1 MKTITNNLEEQDNET
16 YGVTEPAD
24 HRKIS
29 FCKHYRLLLW
39 KSFLLRRRQPVFL
52 FFELL
57 LPLIL
62 LFIVCGMRLIAEPTI
77 YPPCHIAAQPL
88 PSMGFLTHLRSLVCR
103 PNFTC
108 TAYDDDRSNG
118 NIFGL
123 PTWLNDLADLSQSDS
138 SGFVDVISATESL
151 SVEALWKNFEQA
163 RTVGNDSTLAIT
175 LDLIEAL
182 GCDEK
187 TFSLLSVI
195 TSRQHVITPARAYC
209 LLPVKSR
216 RLLRNALEGRL
227 AASGDSPFDVT
238 DRLLGAFSVLT
249 STYSSVRST
258 DQTANKTRNMTALL
272 EAVKRVSIPVCGSH
286 PGQNDF
292 LNLADLLS
300 TQSGKLPMGSSKDS
314 TSTLNQYLVD
324 IPTNATACS
333 ALNAIFS
340 IETLR
345 PLTLRL
351 QNLMQGRILY
361 HPVTPLTQRIVS
373 GANQTTR
380 MFERLKIASSA
391 WVSMEAEVLPK
402 IFVNSTLAKQLRRL
416 ATVCLLLPNQPAN
429 VTESCRRLKYFLQED
444 KRPPTEPDA
453 NTTSYLHWSD
463 LIEPIR
469 ALSAALD
476 NVLSSCINYD
486 RFVGYSNST
495 LMEETAENLS
505 VTGQPVMMLFFDEAP
520 AISADL
526 SDIRS
531 TLLTTRLRL
540 PFTVMDKTY
549 RFKVI
554 DQYWTPQPRH
564 KVSTKMKYFTSGFID
579 VQEQIARS
587 YIRIVG
593 GQETHANGS
602 DLYSNLVLP
611 VEMKFVPGPCYQMD
625 KMLRVFAMNMP
636 MIIVIV
642 WICTVVFA
650 VRAIVYEKECRLK
663 EFTKIMGISNLVHW
677 LNWWTVSCVMMGA
690 SSLCAALL
698 LKFGGIYPN
707 GDFFVILCCLLA
719 YLWAIIPQAFFVS
732 VFYTKANFAAVV
744 SGLFYFV
751 MFIPYVFVLLYD
763 LNYTQQTVVSIFPQ
777 VAFSLA
783 FTRLGDLEATGQG
796 AQWNNLWGTELTN
809 ETFTLGNCLVMLF
822 IDGVLAVLCTAYLE
836 AVLPSTYGVPRKWY
850 FLFTSAFWKDVCD
863 SCCCHPKR
871 KNALS
876 GDLPPSS
883 ASSSLSLS
891 SFYLPQQAS
900 SPQVYDQFHE
910 PPPDKH
916 SVGVSIRGLTK
927 TYRGGKQTAVNNLWA
942 DFYEGQITSFLGHNG
957 AGKTTTMSILTGI
970 YPASSGDAY
979 ICGKNIRTEMPAIR
993 TFLGLCPQH
1002 NILYDRLTVREH
1014 LRFYGSI
1021 KGLSKEE
1028 LAEETNAFLQ
1038 QLDLVDKA
1046 DDLSQSL
1053 SGGQKRRLSLAAAFI
1068 GGSKIV
1074 FLDEPTA
1081 GVDPHSRRSI
1091 WQLILRF
1098 RASRTIIL
1106 TTHHMD
1112 EADVLGDRIVIIS
1125 QGHLKA
1131 SGSSLFLK
1139 SNFAKS
1145 YYLTVEKA
1153 TEEKSQLMLS
1163 PEEVDRQLVECLAG
1177 QLSGVQLITSNP
1189 TEWVFALPA
1198 QHALDG
1204 GFAVFFA
1211 FLDSHRTEFRKRFGL
1226 AQYGLSDTTLEEIFL
1241 LLSEDPSEVVRLPL
1255 PEDGVKCHLRLRG
1268 RRRRHWSRRRLH
1280 PVENPP
1286 LETDQPV
1293 EKKTDEYDSTFP
1305 TNKSVV
1311 SLGESN
1317 NNGSSDDGSQGSP
1330 ADLRFAPS
1338 DLQPLKG
1345 AQLCAQQMKACL
1357 VKRLRYV
1364 QRSKRGWFLEM
1375 VLPVCTV
1382 VILMAVSTSYQIAN
1396 EEPNMPLHP
1405 WLMADTANPPQLRT
1419 FFSTNAWAT
1428 NSTEQDG
1435 NGSSSQSAISDIRR
1449 VSQLYADHVLSRTGW
1464 SGAKCL
1470 PSNVY
1475 KFIPSKFAG
1484 CSYSYSPPGS
1494 DEFIL
1499 TSDQL
1504 ETVRAST
1511 NRTCSCANDGRFLC
1525 NLEAVGGFEPPTWPL
1540 ATSDILYNLTGYNI
1554 SDYLLKTR
1562 FSFILKRYGGL
1573 EFVAVKDPARIGAAH
1588 AFLANH
1594 TRVAHI
1600 LDVLFADDRIT
1611 RLGLELADI
1620 LRLNLPPTH
1629 FARVWYYNKGY
1640 VASVAYL
1647 NLLHNLQL
1655 RMLLPQGPVGRRARA
1670 KGVEHSNFAIVAS
1683 THPMARSKLQSN
1695 SVDAL
1700 QLFTMMIELFKSVGT
1715 VLALSYVPSS
1725 FVVFLIRERCVG
1737 SKSLQFMSG
1746 LNRTIYW
1753 LSTYIWDVCN
1763 FLVPVILIVLIF
1775 LAFNEEAYVGRDS
1788 VGGFIAIMVIF
1799 GVCVI
1804 PLMYLFTFVFCV
1816 PSLAFVVLLA
1826 VNLMIAVVTS
1836 VTVFLLDMVQSE
1848 NDSVKPVNDVLKKVF
1863 LIFPQY
1869 AFSRGFYD
1877 LAVRH
1882 AMKSFKLDSL
1892 VETDLFGWDMLGCK
1906 ITSLLLEAVLFF
1918 GAVLGIEYNSARCR
1932 CRRRSDIANRATA
1945 SSSSSSSVEGWMDQ
1959 DVMEERLR
1967 VYTDE
1972 SNLSEDIIRVKGV
1985 TKCYPRKKL
1994 PAVDNL
2000 TFGVRPGECFG
2011 LLGVNGAGKTTTFN
2025 MLTTSIKP
2033 DRGEIWINGCNLKT
2047 DAHKAHA
2054 QIGYCPQFDALH
2066 SHLTGYE
2073 TLQFYARVRGFPEN
2087 EIKPVVNALID
2098 RMSLRPHANKKASA
2112 YSGGNLRK
2120 LSTAVAILGNPRV
2133 LLLDE
2138 PTSGMDPGAKRYL
2151 WGVLKSLLRDNC
2163 SIVLTSHSM
2172 EECEALCNRV
2182 GIMVAGQFQCFG
2194 TVPRLKERFGE
2205 GYIVEVD
2212 VRAPAERVTESLR
2225 VALGEENVHLTESVG
2240 QRLTFQTSMQV
2251 PLAALFKQ
2259 LVAERNA
2266 GEVNTF
2272 AVRQASLDSVFINF
2286 IRLQT
2291 DAKAAAQALMTGNE
2305 EVEQDWQK
2313 DDIFDWYEN
2322 NDETPGQGDHGR
2334 WIAF

>member
-1 MKTITNNLEEQDNET
+1 METTSDNLEEWENVSA
-16 YGVTEPAD
+16 GLTELSD
-24 HRKIS
+24 HRKIG
-29 FCKHYRLLLW
+29 FFQHYHLLLW
-39 KSFLLRRRQPVFL
+39 KSFLLRRRQRLFL
-52 FFELL
+52 ISELL
-57 LPLIL
+57 LPLIIL
-62 LFIVCGMRLIAEPTI
+62 LVLVGMRHVEKPTV
-77 YPPCHIAAQPL
+77 YPPCHITSQPL
-88 PSMGFLTHLRSLVCR
+88 PSMGFFKYLRSLICS
-103 PNFTC
+103 PNLTC

-123 PTWLNDLADLSQSDS
+123 PTWLNDLADLSQSYL
-138 SGFVDVISATESL
+138 SGLPDMTSVIHLLSEDTLRKSL
-151 SVEALWKNFEQA
+151 EQA
-163 RTVGNDSTLAIT
+163 TVVGNDPTLT
-175 LDLIEAL
+175 NTMDLIEAL

-195 TSRQHVITPARAYC
+195 TSQQHVTTLARAYC
-209 LLPVKSR
+209 LLPVRPR

-227 AASGDSPFDVT
+227 AASGDSPFTVADG
-238 DRLLGAFSVLT
+238 LLGAFSVLA
-249 STYSSVRST
+249 SSYSSVRST
-258 DQTANKTRNMTALL
+258 DQTANKTRNITALL
-272 EAVKRVSIPVCGSH
+272 EAVKLVSIPICGSR

-300 TQSGKLPMGSSKDS
+300 TQSGKPPMGSSKDS
-314 TSTLNQYLVD
+314 ASSLSQYLVD
-324 IPTNATACS
+324 VPTNATACS
-333 ALNAIFS
+333 ALNAIFAV
-340 IETLR
+340 EPMR

-351 QNLMQGRILY
+351 QTLMQGRILY

-380 MFERLKIASSA
+380 MFERLKVASGV
-391 WVSMEAEVLPK
+391 WVNMEAEVLPK
-402 IFVNSTLAKQLRRL
+402 IFVNSTLVRQLRRL
-416 ATVCLLLPNQPAN
+416 AAVCLLLPNQPAN

-444 KRPPTEPDA
+444 KQPPTKPDA

-469 ALSAALD
+469 ALSAAVD
-476 NVLSSCINYD
+476 NILSSCINYD

-505 VTGQPVMMLFFDEAP
+505 VAGQPVMMLFFDEAP

-526 SDIRS
+526 SDLNS
-531 TLLTTRLRL
+531 TLLITRLRL
-540 PFTVMDKTY
+540 PVSLVDPTSKFRVLDIY
-549 RFKVI
+549 S
-554 DQYWTPQPRH
+554 TPPPRNRL
-564 KVSTKMKYFTSGFID
+564 SDSMKYFTSGFID

-587 YIRIVG
+587 YIKIVG
-593 GQETHANGS
+593 GPKTDTNGS
-602 DLYSNLVLP
+602 NLYSNLLLP
-611 VEMKFVPGPCYQMD
+611 VEMKFVPGPCYQVD
-625 KMLRVFAMNMP
+625 PMLHHFAFNLP
-636 MIIVIV
+636 MIIVII
-642 WICTVVFA
+642 WICNVVFA

-663 EFTKIMGISNLVHW
+663 EFTKIMGMGNLVHW
-677 LNWWTVSCVMMGA
+677 LNWWTVSCVMMGT
-690 SSLCAALL
+690 SSLCAAFL
-698 LKFGGIYPN
+698 LKFGGIYPH
-707 GDFFVILCCLLA
+707 GDFFVILSCLLA

-732 VFYTKANFAAVV
+732 VFYTKTDIAAVV
-744 SGLFYFV
+744 SGLSYFII
-751 MFIPYVFVLLYD
+751 FLPYALVLLYYLD
-763 LNYTQQTVVSIFPQ
+763 YKLLSALSLCPQ
-777 VAFSLA
+777 VALALA
-783 FTRLGDLEATGQG
+783 FFRLGDLERTGQG

-822 IDGVLAVLCTAYLE
+822 IDGLLALLCTAYLE

-863 SCCCHPKR
+863 NCCCHPKR
-871 KNALS
+871 KSVLS

-891 SFYLPQQAS
+891 SSYMPQQAS
-900 SPQVYDQFHE
+900 SPQFYDQFHE
-910 PPPDKH
+910 PPPDKN

-979 ICGKNIRTEMPAIR
+979 ICGKNIRTEMSAIR

-1014 LRFYGSI
+1014 IRFYGSI

-1163 PEEVDRQLVECLAG
+1163 SEELDRQLVECLAG

-1204 GFAVFFA
+1204 GFAEFFA
-1211 FLDSHRTEFRKRFGL
+1211 FLDSNRVEFRERFGF
-1226 AQYGLSDTTLEEIFL
+1226 AQYGLADTTLEEIFL
-1241 LLSEDPSEVVRLPL
+1241 LLSEDPSEAVRFPL
-1255 PEDGVKCHLRLRG
+1255 PEDGVKCHSRLRG
-1268 RRRRHWSRRRLH
+1268 RRRRHWSRGRLR
-1280 PVENPP
+1280 PVGIPQF
-1286 LETDQPV
+1286 ETGRPD
-1293 EKKTDEYDSTFP
+1293 EKKTEEYDSTCP
-1305 TNKSVV
+1305 TNRAVIPLKES
-1311 SLGESN
+1311 SNTGSIGER
-1317 NNGSSDDGSQGSP
+1317 SQGSP
-1330 ADLRFAPS
+1330 ADLRLAPS

-1345 AQLCAQQMKACL
+1345 AQLYAQQMKACL
-1357 VKRLRYV
+1357 GKRLRYV

-1382 VILMAVSTSYQIAN
+1382 VILMAVTTSYQIAN

-1405 WLMADTANPPQLRT
+1405 WLMADIGNPPQLRT
-1419 FFSTNAWAT
+1419 FYSTNVWAT
-1428 NSTEQDG
+1428 KSTEQDG
-1435 NGSSSQSAISDIRR
+1435 NSSSQSALSDIRR
-1449 VSQLYADHVLSRTGW
+1449 VSQVYTDHLLSRTGW

-1470 PSNVY
+1470 PSSVY

-1484 CSYSYSPPGS
+1484 CSYSYSPPGG
-1494 DEFIL
+1494 DEFKL

-1511 NRTCSCANDGRFLC
+1511 NRTCYCANDGRFLC
-1525 NLEAVGGFEPPTWPL
+1525 DLEAVGGFEPPTWPL

-1573 EFVAVKDPARIGAAH
+1573 EFVAIKDPARIGAAH

-1611 RLGLELADI
+1611 RLGLDLADI

-1683 THPMARSKLQSN
+1683 MHPMAPPKVKS
-1695 SVDAL
+1695 SVL
-1700 QLFTMMIELFKSVGT
+1700 KPFQLSSLTIQLLKSFGII
-1715 VLALSYVPSS
+1715 LALSCVSSS

-1737 SKSLQFMSG
+1737 SRSLQFMSG

-1763 FLVPVILIVLIF
+1763 FLVPVIIIVLIF

-1804 PLMYLFTFVFCV
+1804 PLMYLFTFVFRV

-1826 VNLMIAVVTS
+1826 ANLMIAVVTS
-1836 VTVFLLDMVQSE
+1836 VTVFMLDMVQSE
-1848 NDSVKPVNDVLKKVF
+1848 NDSVKPVNDALKKLF
-1863 LIFPQY
+1863 LVFPQY

-1877 LAVRH
+1877 LALRH
-1882 AMKSFKLDSL
+1882 AMQSFKLDIL
-1892 VETDLFGWDMLGCK
+1892 VETDLYGWDMLGCK
-1906 ITSLLLEAVLFF
+1906 ITSLLLEAVLSFV
-1918 GAVLGIEYNSARCR
+1918 AVLVVEYSAGRGRCL
-1932 CRRRSDIANRATA
+1932 RRQNAHVVATV
-1945 SSSSSSSVEGWMDQ
+1945 SSVEGWMDQ

-1967 VYTDE
+1967 VFNDG
-1972 SNLSEDIIRVKGV
+1972 SNQSNDIIRMKGV
-1985 TKCYPRKKL
+1985 TKRYPRKKL
-1994 PAVDNL
+1994 PAVDDL

-2033 DRGEIWINGCNLKT
+2033 DRGEIWINGCNLET
-2047 DAHKAHA
+2047 EARKAHT

-2066 SHLTGYE
+2066 PHLTGYE
-2073 TLQFYARVRGFPEN
+2073 TLQFYARIRGFPEN
-2087 EIKPVVNALID
+2087 EIKPIVDALID
-2098 RMSLRPHANKKASA
+2098 HMSLRPHAEKRASA

-2151 WGVLKSLLRDNC
+2151 WDVLKSLLRDNC

-2240 QRLTFQTSMQV
+2240 QRLTFQASTQV

-2259 LVAERNA
+2259 LVAVRNT
-2266 GEVNTF
+2266 GEVKTF
-2272 AVRQASLDSVFINF
+2272 AVRQASLDSVFVNF
-2286 IRLQT
+2286 VRKQT
-2291 DAKAAAQALMTGNE
+2291 EAKAAALAELTNE
-2305 EVEQDWQK
+2305 EEEMQQNGQDG
-2313 DDIFDWYEN
+2313 DIFDWYEN
-2322 NDETPGQGDHGR
+2322 SDEVSGQDGHER
-2334 WIAF
+2334 WIDF

>member
-1 MKTITNNLEEQDNET
+1 MGTTINNQEKQDNVSA
-16 YGVTEPAD
+16 GLNEPPRL
-24 HRKIS
+24 RKIN
-29 FCKHYRLLLW
+29 FCQHYRLLLW
-39 KSFLLRRRQPVFL
+39 KSFLLRSRQPFFL
-52 FFELL
+52 ISELL
-57 LPLIL
+57 LPLLL
-62 LFIVCGMRLIAEPTI
+62 LFVLIGMRHAEEPTVH
-77 YPPCHIAAQPL
+77 PPCHIIPQPL
-88 PSMGFLTHLRSLVCR
+88 SSMGFLTYLRSLICSS
-103 PNFTC
+103 NLTC
-108 TAYDDDRSNG
+108 TAYNDDPPPGD
-118 NIFGL
+118 IFGL
-123 PTWLNDLADLSQSDS
+123 PHWLLDLANLSQSDS
-138 SGFVDVISATESL
+138 SNFADLPRTAQSM
-151 SVEALWKNFEQA
+151 SVETLTKSLEQA
-163 RTVGNDSTLAIT
+163 RTGGNDSALATT
-175 LDLIEAL
+175 LDFIDAF

-187 TFSLLSVI
+187 TFSLLSAI
-195 TSRQHVITPARAYC
+195 TSQRQLTTLARAYC
-209 LLPVKSR
+209 LLPVSLR
-216 RLLRNALEGRL
+216 RFLRSGLDGRTST
-227 AASGDSPFDVT
+227 ADDNPFAFT
-238 DRLLGAFSVLT
+238 DDLIGAFNVLAKAR
-249 STYSSVRST
+249 SSS
-258 DQTANKTRNMTALL
+258 QTRNMSALL
-272 EAVKRVSIPVCGSH
+272 EAVKRVSIPVCGSR

-292 LNLADLLS
+292 LNLADFLAS
-300 TQSGKLPMGSSKDS
+300 QSKKLPVGSSKES
-314 TSTLNQYLVD
+314 TSTLSQYLAD
-324 IPTNATACS
+324 IPANATACS
-333 ALNAIFS
+333 TLKAIFAV
-340 IETLR
+340 EPMR
-345 PLTLRL
+345 PWTLRL
-351 QNLMQGRILY
+351 QTLMQGRILY

-373 GANQTTR
+373 GANQTTK
-380 MFERLKIASSA
+380 MFERLKVASGA

-402 IFVNSTLAKQLRRL
+402 IFVNSTLAKQLRSL

-444 KRPPTEPDA
+444 KRAPTEPDA

-463 LIEPIR
+463 LIEPIA
-469 ALSAALD
+469 ALSAAVD
-476 NVLSSCINYD
+476 NILSSCINYD

-495 LMEETAENLS
+495 LMEETAQNLS
-505 VTGQPVMMLFFDEAP
+505 AAGRPVMMLFFDEAP
-520 AISADL
+520 ATSANL
-526 SDIRS
+526 SDLNS
-531 TLLTTRLRL
+531 TLLITRFRL
-540 PFTVMDKTY
+540 PSSVVDSTRK
-549 RFKVI
+549 FKVL
-554 DQYWTPQPRH
+554 DKYWTPSPRNR
-564 KVSTKMKYFTSGFID
+564 VRDSMKYFTSGFID

-587 YIRIVG
+587 YIKIVG
-593 GQETHANGS
+593 GRETYANGR
-602 DLYSNLVLP
+602 DLYSNLLLP
-611 VEMKFVPGPCYQMD
+611 VEMKFVPGPCYQVD
-625 KMLRVFAMNMP
+625 PMLNTFASNLP
-636 MIIVIV
+636 TIVVII

-663 EFTKIMGISNLVHW
+663 EFTKVMGMDNLVHW
-677 LNWWTVSCVMMGA
+677 LNWWTVSCVLMGI
-690 SSLCAALL
+690 SNLCVALM
-698 LKFGGIYPN
+698 LKFGGIYPTS
-707 GDFFVILCCLLA
+707 DFFLILCCLLA

-732 VFYTKANFAAVV
+732 VFFSKANFAAVI
-744 SGLFYFV
+744 SGIFYFV
-751 MFIPYVFVLLYD
+751 MFIPYSFVLLYD
-763 LNYTQQTVVSIFPQ
+763 LDYVQSSVISLCPQ
-777 VAFSLA
+777 VALALA
-783 FTRLGDLEATGQG
+783 FTRLGGLERTGQG

-809 ETFTLGNCLVMLF
+809 EPFTLGNCLVMLL
-822 IDGVLAVLCTAYLE
+822 IDGLLALLCTAYLE

-850 FLFTSAFWKDVCD
+850 FLFTGTFWKDVCGK
-863 SCCCHPKR
+863 CCRSRTTRNKDFGVGGGE
-871 KNALS
+871 L
-876 GDLPPSS
+876 LPS
-883 ASSSLSLS
+883 SSSLSLS
-891 SFYLPQQAS
+891 SSYALPQAAPPSQ
-900 SPQVYDQFHE
+900 QIYDQFHE

-979 ICGKNIRTEMPAIR
+979 ICGKNIRTEMSAIR

-1014 LRFYGSI
+1014 LFFYGSI

-1038 QLDLVDKA
+1038 QLDLIDKA

-1098 RASRTIIL
+1098 RESRTIIL

-1163 PEEVDRQLVECLAG
+1163 SEELDRQLMECLAG
-1177 QLSGVQLITSNP
+1177 QLPGVQLITSNP
-1189 TEWVFALPA
+1189 TEWMFALPA

-1204 GFAVFFA
+1204 GFADFFA
-1211 FLDSHRTEFRKRFGL
+1211 FLDSHRVEFRKRFGF
-1226 AQYGLSDTTLEEIFL
+1226 AQYGLADTTLEEIFL
-1241 LLSEDPSEVVRLPL
+1241 LISEDPSEAMYLL
-1255 PEDGVKCHLRLRG
+1255 LAESGAKGHLRLRG
-1268 RRRRHWSRRRLH
+1268 RRRRHWGRGRLGL
-1280 PVENPP
+1280 VENPP
-1286 LETDQPV
+1286 VETRQL
-1293 EKKTDEYDSTFP
+1293 DEESTEQQEEQ
-1305 TNKSVV
+1305 TNI
-1311 SLGESN
+1311 
-1317 NNGSSDDGSQGSP
+1317 GSSNQSP
-1330 ADLRFAPS
+1330 SLDTRFVPPTV
-1338 DLQPLKG
+1338 QPLKG
-1345 AQLCAQQMKACL
+1345 VRLYSQQMKSCL
-1357 VKRLRYV
+1357 AKRLRYV

-1382 VILMAVSTSYQIAN
+1382 LILMAVTISYQVAT

-1405 WLMADTANPPQLRT
+1405 WLMADIGNPPKLRT
-1419 FFSTNAWAT
+1419 FYSANAWVTKFA
-1428 NSTEQDG
+1428 EQDG
-1435 NGSSSQSAISDIRR
+1435 NSSRQSAVSDIRQ
-1449 VSQLYADHVLSRTGW
+1449 VSQLYADQILSRTGW

-1470 PSNVY
+1470 PSSVY

-1484 CSYSYSPPGS
+1484 CSDSFFPPKSG
-1494 DEFIL
+1494 DFRL
-1499 TSDQL
+1499 TTAQL
-1504 ETVRAST
+1504 EKVLASA
-1511 NRTCSCANDGRFLC
+1511 NRTCSCTSDGRFMC
-1525 NLEAVGGFEPPTWPL
+1525 NLDAVGGFEPSTLPL

-1554 SDYLLKTR
+1554 SDYLLKTQ
-1562 FSFILKRYGGL
+1562 FSSILRRYGGL
-1573 EFVAVKDPARIGAAH
+1573 EFVVVKDPARIGAAH
-1588 AFLANH
+1588 AFLANQ

-1600 LDVLFADDRIT
+1600 LDALFDDNRIT
-1611 RLGLELADI
+1611 QLGLDLADI

-1629 FARVWYYNKGY
+1629 FARVWYHNKGY

-1670 KGVEHSNFAIVAS
+1670 RGVAHSDFAIVAS
-1683 THPMARSKLQSN
+1683 THPMAQRKLQFDGFDS
-1695 SVDAL
+1695 S
-1700 QLFTMMIELFKSVGT
+1700 QLFSMMIELLKSVGT
-1715 VLALSYVPSS
+1715 ILALSYVPSS
-1725 FVVFLIRERCVG
+1725 FVIFLIRERCVG

-1763 FLVPVILIVLIF
+1763 FLVPVIIIVLIF

-1804 PLMYLFTFVFCV
+1804 PLMYLFTFVFRV

-1826 VNLMIAVVTS
+1826 ANLMIAVVTS
-1836 VTVFLLDMVQSE
+1836 MTVFMLEMAQAE
-1848 NDSVKPVNDVLKKVF
+1848 NDSLRAAADVLKKVF
-1863 LIFPQY
+1863 LVFPQY

-1877 LAVRH
+1877 LSFRH
-1882 AMKSFKLDSL
+1882 TLRSLKLDNL
-1892 VETDLFGWDMLGCK
+1892 FETDVFAWDMLGCK
-1906 ITSLLLEAVLFF
+1906 ITSLFLEAVLFF
-1918 GAVLGIEYNSARCR
+1918 GSVLAVEYNSARCQ
-1932 CRRRSDIANRATA
+1932 CRRRQDVSAIAMV
-1945 SSSSSSSVEGWMDQ
+1945 SSLEGWMEQ

-1967 VYTDE
+1967 VYKDG
-1972 SNLSEDIIRVKGV
+1972 SNQSNDIIRVKGV
-1985 TKCYPRKKL
+1985 TKRYPRKKL
-1994 PAVDNL
+1994 PAVDDL

-2033 DRGEIWINGCNLKT
+2033 DRGEIWINGCNLAT
-2047 DAHKAHA
+2047 EARKAHT

-2066 SHLTGYE
+2066 PHLTGYE
-2073 TLQFYARVRGFPEN
+2073 TLQFYARIRGFPEA
-2087 EIKPVVNALID
+2087 EIKPIVDALID
-2098 RMSLRPHANKKASA
+2098 HMSLRPHAEKKASA

-2151 WGVLKSLLRDNC
+2151 WDVLKSLLRDNC

-2212 VRAPAERVTESLR
+2212 VRAPAERVTESLC

-2240 QRLTFQTSMQV
+2240 QRLTFQASTQV

-2259 LVAERNA
+2259 LVAVRNA

-2272 AVRQASLDSVFINF
+2272 AVRQASLDSVFVNF
-2286 IRLQT
+2286 VRKQT
-2291 DAKAAAQALMTGNE
+2291 EAKAAALAELTE
-2305 EVEQDWQK
+2305 EEELQQNGQDG
-2313 DDIFDWYEN
+2313 DIFDWYEN
-2322 NDETPGQGDHGR
+2322 SDEVSGKDGHDR
-2334 WIAF
+2334 WIDF

>member
-1 MKTITNNLEEQDNET
+1 METTIDNKEKQDNVSA
-16 YGVTEPAD
+16 GLTEPPGL
-24 HRKIS
+24 RKIK
-29 FCKHYRLLLW
+29 FCQHYRLLLW
-39 KSFLLRRRQPVFL
+39 KSFLLRSRQPFFL
-52 FFELL
+52 ISELL
-57 LPLIL
+57 LPLLL
-62 LFIVCGMRLIAEPTI
+62 LFVLIGMRHAEEPTVH
-77 YPPCHIAAQPL
+77 PPCHITPQPL
-88 PSMGFLTHLRSLVCR
+88 PSMGFLTYLRSLICS
-103 PNFTC
+103 PNLTC
-108 TAYDDDRSNG
+108 TAYSDDRPPG
-118 NIFGL
+118 DIFGL
-123 PTWLNDLADLSQSDS
+123 PPWLLDLANLSQSDS
-138 SGFVDVISATESL
+138 SNLADLPLTAQ
-151 SVEALWKNFEQA
+151 SVEALSKSLERA
-163 RTVGNDSTLAIT
+163 RTGGNDSALATT
-175 LDLIEAL
+175 LDFIDAL

-187 TFSLLSVI
+187 TFSLLSAI
-195 TSRQHVITPARAYC
+195 TSQRQLITLAKAYC
-209 LLPVKSR
+209 LLPVSLRQFLR
-216 RLLRNALEGRL
+216 RGLKGRL
-227 AASGDSPFDVT
+227 STTDDNPFAFTDDLIEAFNVLASA
-238 DRLLGAFSVLT
+238 R
-249 STYSSVRST
+249 SSS
-258 DQTANKTRNMTALL
+258 QTRNMSALL
-272 EAVKRVSIPVCGSH
+272 EAVKRVSIPVCGSR

-292 LNLADLLS
+292 LNLAGFMAS
-300 TQSGKLPMGSSKDS
+300 QGKKLPAGSSKDG
-314 TSTLNQYLVD
+314 TSSLSQYLAG
-324 IPTNATACS
+324 IPTIATACS
-333 ALNAIFS
+333 TLNAIFA
-340 IETLR
+340 IEPMR
-345 PLTLRL
+345 PWTLRL
-351 QNLMQGRILY
+351 RTLMQGRILY

-391 WVSMEAEVLPK
+391 WVSMQAEVLPK
-402 IFVNSTLAKQLRRL
+402 IFVNSTLARQLHRL
-416 ATVCLLLPNQPAN
+416 ATVCLLLPNRPAN
-429 VTESCRRLKYFLQED
+429 VTESCRRLKYFLRED
-444 KRPPTEPDA
+444 KLPRTEPDA

-463 LIEPIR
+463 AIGPI
-469 ALSAALD
+469 AAFSTAVD
-476 NVLSSCINYD
+476 NILSSCINYD

-495 LMEETAENLS
+495 LMEETAQNLS
-505 VTGQPVMMLFFDEAP
+505 AAGRPVMMLFFDEAP
-520 AISADL
+520 ATSADL
-526 SDIRS
+526 TDLNS
-531 TLLTTRLRL
+531 TLLITRFRL
-540 PFTVMDKTY
+540 PSSVVDSTRK
-549 RFKVI
+549 FKVL
-554 DQYWTPQPRH
+554 DKYWTPSPRNR
-564 KVSTKMKYFTSGFID
+564 VRDSMKYFTSGFID

-587 YIRIVG
+587 YIKIVG
-593 GQETHANGS
+593 GPETDTGGS
-602 DLYSNLVLP
+602 DLYSNLLLP
-611 VEMKFVPGPCYQMD
+611 VEMKFVPGPCYQVD
-625 KMLRVFAMNMP
+625 PMLTTFASNLP
-636 MIIVIV
+636 TIVVII

-663 EFTKIMGISNLVHW
+663 EFTKVMGMGNLVHW
-677 LNWWTVSCVMMGA
+677 LNWWTVSCVLMGV
-690 SSLCAALL
+690 SNLCVALM
-698 LKFGGIYPN
+698 LKFGGIYPIS
-707 GDFFVILCCLLA
+707 DFFLILCCLLA

-732 VFYTKANFAAVV
+732 VFFTRANFAAVV
-744 SGLFYFV
+744 SGIFYFV
-751 MFIPYVFVLLYD
+751 MFIPYSFVLLYELD
-763 LNYTQQTVVSIFPQ
+763 YVQSSVISLCPQ
-777 VAFSLA
+777 VAFALA
-783 FTRLGDLEATGQG
+783 FTRLGGLERTGQG

-809 ETFTLGNCLVMLF
+809 ETFTLGNCLVMLL
-822 IDGVLAVLCTAYLE
+822 IDGLLAILCTAYLE

-850 FLFTSAFWKDVCD
+850 FLFTGNFWKDVCGR
-863 SCCCHPKR
+863 CCRRHTTRNKDFGV
-871 KNALS
+871 
-876 GDLPPSS
+876 GDRELPPS
-883 ASSSLSLS
+883 SSSLSLS
-891 SFYLPQQAS
+891 SSYAPPQAAPS
-900 SPQVYDQFHE
+900 SPQIYDQFHE
-910 PPPDKH
+910 PPPEKH

-979 ICGKNIRTEMPAIR
+979 ICGKNIRTEMSAIR

-1002 NILYDRLTVREH
+1002 NVLYDRLTVREH
-1014 LRFYGSI
+1014 LLFYGLI

-1153 TEEKSQLMLS
+1153 TGENSRLMLS
-1163 PEEVDRQLVECLAG
+1163 SEEVDRQLMECLTG
-1177 QLSGVQLITSNP
+1177 QLPGVQLITSNP
-1189 TEWVFALPA
+1189 TEWMFALPA

-1204 GFAVFFA
+1204 GFAELFA
-1211 FLDSHRTEFRKRFGL
+1211 FLDSHRVEFRERFGF
-1226 AQYGLSDTTLEEIFL
+1226 AHYGLSDTTLEEIFL
-1241 LLSEDPSEVVRLPL
+1241 LISEDPSEAMYLL
-1255 PEDGVKCHLRLRG
+1255 LAENGAKGHLRLRG
-1268 RRRRHWSRRRLH
+1268 RRRRHWSRGRLR
-1280 PVENPP
+1280 
-1286 LETDQPV
+1286 PV
-1293 EKKTDEYDSTFP
+1293 EKPPVETEGNDSIFLTRQTVAEQEEQTNTGSNDQSPSPDRRFVPP
-1305 TNKSVV
+1305 TVH
-1311 SLGESN
+1311 
-1317 NNGSSDDGSQGSP
+1317 P
-1330 ADLRFAPS
+1330 LR
-1338 DLQPLKG
+1338 G
-1345 AQLCAQQMKACL
+1345 VQLYAQQMKACL
-1357 VKRLRYV
+1357 AKRLRYV

-1382 VILMAVSTSYQIAN
+1382 LILMAVTISYRVAN
-1396 EEPNMPLHP
+1396 EAPNMPLHP
-1405 WLMADTANPPQLRT
+1405 WLMADIGNPPQLRT
-1419 FFSTNAWAT
+1419 FFSTNAWGT
-1428 NSTEQDG
+1428 KFVKQNS
-1435 NGSSSQSAISDIRR
+1435 NNSSQSAVSGIRR
-1449 VSQLYADHVLSRTGW
+1449 VSQLYADHILSRTGW

-1470 PSNVY
+1470 PSSVY

-1484 CSYSYSPPGS
+1484 CSDSFFPPRSGV
-1494 DEFIL
+1494 FRL
-1499 TSDQL
+1499 TTAQL
-1504 ETVRAST
+1504 EKVLASA
-1511 NRTCSCANDGRFLC
+1511 NRTCSCTRDGRFMCDLD
-1525 NLEAVGGFEPPTWPL
+1525 AVGGFEPSTWPL

-1562 FSFILKRYGGL
+1562 SNFSLKRYGGL

-1600 LDVLFADDRIT
+1600 LDALFADDRIT
-1611 RLGLELADI
+1611 RLGLDLADI

-1629 FARVWYYNKGY
+1629 FARVWYHNKGY

-1655 RMLLPQGPVGRRARA
+1655 RMLLPRGPVGRRARA
-1670 KGVEHSNFAIVAS
+1670 RGLEHSDFAIVAS
-1683 THPMARSKLQSN
+1683 THPMTQFDEFNN
-1695 SVDAL
+1695 S
-1700 QLFTMMIELFKSVGT
+1700 QLFSLMIELLKSVGT
-1715 VLALSYVPSS
+1715 ILALSYVPSS
-1725 FVVFLIRERCVG
+1725 FVIFLIRERCVG

-1763 FLVPVILIVLIF
+1763 FLVAVIIIVLIF
-1775 LAFNEEAYVGRDS
+1775 LAFNEEAYVSRDS

-1804 PLMYLFTFVFCV
+1804 PLMYLFTFVFRV

-1826 VNLMIAVVTS
+1826 ANLMIAVVTS
-1836 VTVFLLDMVQSE
+1836 MTVFMLETAQTE
-1848 NDSVKPVNDVLKKVF
+1848 NDSIRAAADVLKKVF

-1877 LAVRH
+1877 LSFRH
-1882 AMKSFKLDSL
+1882 TLRSLKLDNL
-1892 VETDLFGWDMLGCK
+1892 FETDVFGWDMLGCK

-1918 GAVLGIEYNSARCR
+1918 GAVLVVEYNSARCQ
-1932 CRRRSDIANRATA
+1932 CRRRRNVSAIAMVP
-1945 SSSSSSSVEGWMDQ
+1945 SVQGWMEQ

-1967 VYTDE
+1967 VYKDG
-1972 SNLSEDIIRVKGV
+1972 SNQSNDIIRVKGV
-1985 TKCYPRKKL
+1985 TKRYPRKKL
-1994 PAVDNL
+1994 PAVDDL

-2033 DRGEIWINGCNLKT
+2033 DRGEIWINGCNLET
-2047 DAHKAHA
+2047 EARKAHT

-2066 SHLTGYE
+2066 PHLTGYE
-2073 TLQFYARVRGFPEN
+2073 TLQFYARIRGFPEN
-2087 EIKPVVNALID
+2087 DIKPVVDALID
-2098 RMSLRPHANKKASA
+2098 HMSLRPHAEKKASA

-2151 WGVLKSLLRDNC
+2151 WDVLKSLLRDNC

-2225 VALGEENVHLTESVG
+2225 VALGEEKVHLTESVG
-2240 QRLTFQTSMQV
+2240 QRLTFQASTQV
-2251 PLAALFKQ
+2251 PLSVLFKQ
-2259 LVAERNA
+2259 LVAVRNA

-2272 AVRQASLDSVFINF
+2272 AVRQASLDSVFVNF
-2286 IRLQT
+2286 VRRQT
-2291 DAKAAAQALMTGNE
+2291 EAKAAALAELTE
-2305 EVEQDWQK
+2305 EEEELHQSGQDGE
-2313 DDIFDWYEN
+2313 IFDWFEN
-2322 NDETPGQGDHGR
+2322 SDEVSGQDDHDR
-2334 WIAF
+2334 WIDF

>member
-1 MKTITNNLEEQDNET
+1 METTSDNLEEWENMSA
-16 YGVTEPAD
+16 GLTELSD
-24 HRKIS
+24 HRKIG
-29 FCKHYRLLLW
+29 FFQHYHLLLW
-39 KSFLLRRRQPVFL
+39 KSFLLRRRQRLFL
-52 FFELL
+52 ISELL
-57 LPLIL
+57 LPLIIL
-62 LFIVCGMRLIAEPTI
+62 LVLVGMRHVEKPTV
-77 YPPCHIAAQPL
+77 YPPCHITSQPL
-88 PSMGFLTHLRSLVCR
+88 PSMGFYTYLRSLICS
-103 PNFTC
+103 PNLTC

-123 PTWLNDLADLSQSDS
+123 PTWLNDLADLSQSDW
-138 SGFVDVISATESL
+138 SGLPDMTLAIQLLSEDTLRKSL
-151 SVEALWKNFEQA
+151 EQA
-163 RTVGNDSTLAIT
+163 TAVGNDPTLTSTM
-175 LDLIEAL
+175 DLIEAL

-187 TFSLLSVI
+187 TFSLLSVV
-195 TSRQHVITPARAYC
+195 TSQQHVTTLARAYC
-209 LLPVKSR
+209 LLPVRPR

-227 AASGDSPFDVT
+227 AASGDSPFTDA
-238 DRLLGAFSVLT
+238 DRLLGAFSVLA
-249 STYSSVRST
+249 SAYSSIRST

-272 EAVKRVSIPVCGSH
+272 EAVKLISIPVCGSR

-300 TQSGKLPMGSSKDS
+300 TQNGKLPMGSSKDI
-314 TSTLNQYLVD
+314 TSTLSQYLVD
-324 IPTNATACS
+324 VPTNATACS
-333 ALNAIFS
+333 AINAIFAA
-340 IETLR
+340 EPMR

-351 QNLMQGRILY
+351 KTLMQGRILY
-361 HPVTPLTQRIVS
+361 HPVTPLTQRIVN

-402 IFVNSTLAKQLRRL
+402 IFVNSTLVRQLRRL
-416 ATVCLLLPNQPAN
+416 ATVCLLLPNLPAN

-469 ALSAALD
+469 ALSAAVD
-476 NVLSSCINYD
+476 NILSSCINYD

-505 VTGQPVMMLFFDEAP
+505 VAGQPVMMLFFDEAP
-520 AISADL
+520 ATSADL
-526 SDIRS
+526 SDLNS

-540 PFTVMDKTY
+540 PVSLVDPTGKFRVLDVY
-549 RFKVI
+549 S
-554 DQYWTPQPRH
+554 TPPPRNRL
-564 KVSTKMKYFTSGFID
+564 SDSMKYFTSGFID

-593 GQETHANGS
+593 GQETYANGS
-602 DLYSNLVLP
+602 NLYSNLLLP
-611 VEMKFVPGPCYQMD
+611 VEMKFVPGPCYQVD
-625 KMLRVFAMNMP
+625 PMLHHFAFNLP
-636 MIIVIV
+636 MITVII

-663 EFTKIMGISNLVHW
+663 EFTKIMGMGNLVHW
-677 LNWWTVSCVMMGA
+677 LNWWTISSVMMGA

-707 GDFFVILCCLLA
+707 GDFFVILCSLLA

-732 VFYTKANFAAVV
+732 VFYTKTDIAAVV
-744 SGLFYFV
+744 SGLSYFI
-751 MFIPYVFVLLYD
+751 MFLPYALVLLYYLD
-763 LNYTQQTVVSIFPQ
+763 YKLLSALSFCPQ
-777 VAFSLA
+777 VALALA
-783 FTRLGDLEATGQG
+783 FFRLGDLERTGQG
-796 AQWNNLWGTELTN
+796 AQWNNLWGTELTS

-822 IDGVLAVLCTAYLE
+822 IDGLLAFLCTAYLE
-836 AVLPSTYGVPRKWY
+836 AVLPSTYGVPRRWY
-850 FLFTSAFWKDVCD
+850 FLFTGTFWKDVCD
-863 SCCCHPKR
+863 NCCCRLK
-871 KNALS
+871 KKSALS

-883 ASSSLSLS
+883 ASSLSLS
-891 SFYLPQQAS
+891 SSYMPQQAS

-979 ICGKNIRTEMPAIR
+979 ICGKNIRTEMSAIR

-1028 LAEETNAFLQ
+1028 LAEETNVFLQ
-1038 QLDLVDKA
+1038 QLDLIDKA

-1098 RASRTIIL
+1098 RSSRTIIL

-1153 TEEKSQLMLS
+1153 AGEKSQIMLS
-1163 PEEVDRQLVECLAG
+1163 SEEVDRQLLECLTG

-1204 GFAVFFA
+1204 GCVEFFT
-1211 FLDSHRTEFRKRFGL
+1211 FLDSNRMEFSERFGF
-1226 AQYGLSDTTLEEIFL
+1226 AHYGLSDTTLEEIFL
-1241 LLSEDPSEVVRLPL
+1241 LLSEDPSEAVRFPL
-1255 PEDGVKCHLRLRG
+1255 PEDGVKCHPRLRG
-1268 RRRRHWSRRRLH
+1268 RRRRHWSRGRLR

-1286 LETDQPV
+1286 SETGRRD
-1293 EKKTDEYDSTFP
+1293 EKKTEEYDSTFP
-1305 TNKSVV
+1305 TNKAVV
-1311 SLGESN
+1311 SLEESSN
-1317 NNGSSDDGSQGSP
+1317 TGSIEESSQDSP
-1330 ADLRFAPS
+1330 TDIRFAPS
-1338 DLQPLKG
+1338 DVQPLKG
-1345 AQLCAQQMKACL
+1345 VQLYTQQMKACL

-1382 VILMAVSTSYQIAN
+1382 VILMA
-1396 EEPNMPLHP
+1396 
-1405 WLMADTANPPQLRT
+1405 
-1419 FFSTNAWAT
+1419 
-1428 NSTEQDG
+1428 
-1435 NGSSSQSAISDIRR
+1435 
-1449 VSQLYADHVLSRTGW
+1449 
-1464 SGAKCL
+1464 
-1470 PSNVY
+1470 
-1475 KFIPSKFAG
+1475 
-1484 CSYSYSPPGS
+1484 
-1494 DEFIL
+1494 
-1499 TSDQL
+1499 
-1504 ETVRAST
+1504 
-1511 NRTCSCANDGRFLC
+1511 
-1525 NLEAVGGFEPPTWPL
+1525 
-1540 ATSDILYNLTGYNI
+1540 
-1554 SDYLLKTR
+1554 
-1562 FSFILKRYGGL
+1562 
-1573 EFVAVKDPARIGAAH
+1573 
-1588 AFLANH
+1588 
-1594 TRVAHI
+1594 
-1600 LDVLFADDRIT
+1600 
-1611 RLGLELADI
+1611 
-1620 LRLNLPPTH
+1620 
-1629 FARVWYYNKGY
+1629 
-1640 VASVAYL
+1640 
-1647 NLLHNLQL
+1647 
-1655 RMLLPQGPVGRRARA
+1655 
-1670 KGVEHSNFAIVAS
+1670 
-1683 THPMARSKLQSN
+1683 
-1695 SVDAL
+1695 
-1700 QLFTMMIELFKSVGT
+1700 
-1715 VLALSYVPSS
+1715 
-1725 FVVFLIRERCVG
+1725 
-1737 SKSLQFMSG
+1737 
-1746 LNRTIYW
+1746 
-1753 LSTYIWDVCN
+1753 
-1763 FLVPVILIVLIF
+1763 
-1775 LAFNEEAYVGRDS
+1775 
-1788 VGGFIAIMVIF
+1788 
-1799 GVCVI
+1799 
-1804 PLMYLFTFVFCV
+1804 
-1816 PSLAFVVLLA
+1816 
-1826 VNLMIAVVTS
+1826 
-1836 VTVFLLDMVQSE
+1836 
-1848 NDSVKPVNDVLKKVF
+1848 
-1863 LIFPQY
+1863 
-1869 AFSRGFYD
+1869 
-1877 LAVRH
+1877 
-1882 AMKSFKLDSL
+1882 SFKLDSL

-1918 GAVLGIEYNSARCR
+1918 GAVLAIEYNSARCR

-1945 SSSSSSSVEGWMDQ
+1945 SSSSSLEGWMDQ

-2033 DRGEIWINGCNLKT
+2033 DRGEIWVNGYNLKT

-2073 TLQFYARVRGFPEN
+2073 TLLLYARIRGFPEN
-2087 EIKPVVNALID
+2087 DIKPIVDALID

-2251 PLAALFKQ
+2251 PLAALFKH

-2291 DAKAAAQALMTGNE
+2291 DAKAAAQELMTGNE
-2305 EVEQDWQK
+2305 ELEQDCQK
-2313 DDIFDWYEN
+2313 DDVFDWYEN
-2322 NDETPGQGDHGR
+2322 NDETPVQGDHDR